1 MKIKTEWLDVAYHPF
16 PANPKRYKA
25 RPSRDVEYIVVHY
38 TGNERKDTAQS
49 NAKYFTSEPTYT
61 TDKNGKKKSN
71 NASAHFFVD
80 DKDFFQSVRMK
91 DIAYHVG
98 ANAYY
103 HPSCRNENSIGVEMC
118 CTLGNYKVSDKTIER
133 TAGLVAYLFI
143 LFGWTSDE
151 VDTRVLRHWDVTRKM
166 CPAQMA
172 GTPNMA
178 WNDFKDTVRYKIIK
192 ASQPAGPEISSLVYD
207 TEYYAAHNPDLRKA
221 GVMSDMDL
229 ANHFLMFGMN
239 ELRKANE
246 TFSARVYKENNE
258 DLRKAFGDDNKQYY
272 IHYINYGH
280 KENRVHN

>member
-1 MKIKTEWLDVAYHPF
+1 MKIKTEWLDVANHTY
-16 PANPKRYKA
+16 PANPRRYKA
-25 RPSRDVEYIVVHY
+25 KASRDVEYIVVHY
-38 TGNERKDTAQS
+38 TANERDSALA
-49 NAKYFTSEPTYT
+49 NAKYFTSVPLA
-61 TDKNGKKKSN
+61 GK
-71 NASAHFFVD
+71 NASAHLFVD
-80 DKDFFQSVRMK
+80 DKDFYESVMLK

-98 ANAYY
+98 ANKYY
-103 HPSCRNENSIGVEMC
+103 HPYCRNENSIGIEMC
-118 CTLGNYKVSDKTIER
+118 TSGNYKVSDKTIDR
-133 TAGLVAYLFI
+133 TAGLVAYLFV

-221 GVMSDMDL
+221 GIFSDMDL

>member
-1 MKIKTEWLDVAYHPF
+1 MKVTLDWIEGVNHTIPC
-16 PANPKRYKA
+16 NPKNYKKKS
-25 RPSRDVEYIVVHY
+25 SRNVEYIVMHY
-38 TGNERKDTAQS
+38 TANKSDTAYS
-49 NAKYFTSEPTYT
+49 NAKYFTQPVMR
-61 TDKNGKKKSN
+61 KNSKGELVFSP
-71 NASAHFFVD
+71 ASAHFFAD
-80 DKDFFQSVRMK
+80 EHNIYQSVK
-91 DIAYHVG
+91 LHDIAYQCG
-98 ANAYY
+98 ANKYVHKY
-103 HPSCRNENSIGVEMC
+103 CRNDNSIGIEMC
-118 CTLGNYKVSDKTIER
+118 TSGNYKVSDKTIDR

-172 GTPNMA
+172 GSPNMA

-192 ASQPAGPEISSLVYD
+192 ATEPKGPEISPLVYD
-207 TEYYAAHNPDLRKA
+207 TEYYATHNPDLQKA
-221 GVMSDMDL
+221 GVLSDMDL

-246 TFSARVYKENNE
+246 TFSARVYKDNNE